1 MKYYVWDIELD
12 FSSQPNSD
20 IYTASY
26 PKEMDIEV
34 SSDIVDVENYIKDY
48 ILDNIEV
55 EFDTPDAP
63 DFEIGYVDFAFEQVD
78 VEIENDDP
86 EVDLYVEQ
94 SQMERS

>member
-26 PKEMDIEV
+26 PKDMEIEMPDYILDAE
-34 SSDIVDVENYIKDY
+34 DYIKDY

-86 EVDLYVEQ
+86 AVDLYVEQ
-94 SQMERS
+94 SQMERN